1 MVRNRKPGM
10 REERAVFASWP
21 QNARAMTEDWA
32 RRSLFCPNCSSD
44 SLSAFPANR
53 PVADLYCEGCAE
65 EFELKS
71 QSRPFGRKVVDGA
84 YGAMVERLRASNN
97 PSLILLHYNKQD
109 IAVADV
115 LLIPKFH
122 FSLRAIEK
130 RKPLSATA
138 KRAGWVGCNILL
150 DQIPQIGKI
159 PIMTAGIFTPTK
171 TVRRTWESTV
181 FLDSAGVDARGWLLA
196 TMQCVEQ
203 LTSNEFSLSEIYAH
217 ENRLAMLFP
226 NNNNIRPKL
235 RQQLQVMRDRGLLEF
250 LGNGR
255 YRKRLLS

>member
-1 MVRNRKPGM
+1 M
-10 REERAVFASWP
+10 REERAVFASP
-21 QNARAMTEDWA
+21 SQNARAMTEDWA
-32 RRSLFCPNCSSD
+32 RHSLFCPSCSSE

-53 PVADLYCEGCAE
+53 PVADLFCEKCEE

-84 YGAMVERLRASNN
+84 YGTMVERLQAANN
-97 PSLILLHYNKQD
+97 PSLILLHYHRQD
-109 IAVADV
+109 AIVENV

-130 RKPLSATA
+130 RKPLAPTA
-138 KRAGWVGCNILL
+138 RRAGWVGCNILL
-150 DQIPQIGKI
+150 DQIPGVGKI
-159 PIMTAGIFTPTK
+159 PIMTDGKFAPSEI
-171 TVRRTWESTV
+171 VRRTWQSTA
-181 FLDSAGVDARGWLLA
+181 FLKDAGADSRGWLLA

-203 LTSNEFSLSEIYAH
+203 VRGKEFSLSEIYEH
-217 ENRLAMLFP
+217 EAQLGALFP
-226 NNNNIRPKL
+226 ENNNIRPKL

-250 LGNGR
+250 LGKGR